1 MADSTLKPNIP
12 SLGGI
17 KSQAGGLPKLPQIHA
32 PNSMGLKSLSVP
44 GASKPA
50 PMPKLATKPPLPSLG
65 GLSKPSL
72 PTPASPSGHA
82 PAAPIATVPPAPDL
96 PAPPDA
102 MPEPDFSGLE
112 PDPDLGA
119 TMALDPDQIPSSLP
133 EAPFISPDAEI
144 PDASSAEDQDVPQEP
159 SLMSDA
165 DIASAF
171 DTSTE
176 SAQEEPAPEPALSEP
191 AQPEPALS
199 ESISSEPM
207 PQFADS
213 SIDPNVNDDELLW
226 EDEESGDGEKTQM
239 LEMPDFDEDEADG
252 EKTQIQMEAFSFEPL
267 SGTLFVEAGQAE
279 HSQYHLSREHIKI
292 GRSQKNEIVIQDSS
306 FSRHHLTITKEPG
319 GFRIM
324 DPGSS
329 NGVFL
334 NGSRIISA
342 QLRPGDIIEAG
353 NLRFRFEQSGG
364 DPSELWQGP
373 PAIEYHPNQAKPKT
387 GAAAHPINYP
397 NKNPGTSPSPSPAAA
412 PFHAPSAPVA
422 PAPAPAH
429 VPSETMLER
438 AGGGLAAPQW
448 GPPVSSMTSP
458 YMMSYAGNMQPNRE
472 TPTWAYI
479 LISAASAFCLIA
491 IIALCISWLGY
502 KSRIDEQAQL
512 NAEIKHLSQSIENG
526 VSFYGEKLL
535 EDARTSFREAEK
547 INIPDKGDIIEKYM
561 LLLDEE
567 SELNTRIMAAN
578 RDFRQK
584 QPDELEQDIKSFST
598 VSPDSVFYSDIFTK
612 LLPKLKKELL
622 DHLSNDARNLAKDG
636 NIDEARKI
644 VARIS
649 KLENS
654 AHPVKDLNNYID
666 AQIRR
671 RAN

>member
-17 KSQAGGLPKLPQIHA
+17 KSQGSGLPKIPQIHA
-32 PNSMGLKSLSVP
+32 PKSMGLKPLSVP

-50 PMPKLATKPPLPSLG
+50 PPPKPATKSPLPSLG
-65 GLSKPSL
+65 GLPKPSL
-72 PTPASPSGHA
+72 PTSTSPSDHA
-82 PAAPIATVPPAPDL
+82 PAAPIATAPPAIDL
-96 PAPPDA
+96 PGPPDA

-112 PDPDLGA
+112 PDPDLGS

-133 EAPFISPDAEI
+133 ESPLILPDAET
-144 PDASSAEDQDVPQEP
+144 PNDASAEDQDVPQAP

-171 DTSTE
+171 SAFDTSTE
-176 SAQEEPAPEPALSEP
+176 SAQEAPAPEPALSEP
-191 AQPEPALS
+191 M
-199 ESISSEPM
+199 SSEPM
-207 PQFADS
+207 PQVSDS
-213 SIDPNVNDDELLW
+213 SIDPNANDDDLLW

-239 LEMPDFDEDEADG
+239 LELPDFDEDEADG

-329 NGVFL
+329 NGAFL

-342 QLRPGDIIEAG
+342 QLRNGDIIEAG

-397 NKNPGTSPSPSPAAA
+397 NKTPGKSPSPSPAAA
-412 PFHAPSAPVA
+412 PSHAPSAPAAPAPA

-448 GPPVSSMTSP
+448 GPPVSPMTSP

-479 LISAASAFCLIA
+479 LISAASAFCLLA
-491 IIALCISWLGY
+491 IIGLCISWIGY

-526 VSFYGEKLL
+526 VAFYGDKLL

-567 SELNTRIMAAN
+567 SELNTKMMAAN

-598 VSPDSVFYSDIFTK
+598 VSPDSVFYSDISTL

-622 DHLSNDARNLAKDG
+622 DHLSNDARTLAKDG

-654 AHPVKDLNNYID
+654 ARPVKDLNNYID